1 MTSAI
6 PERTTSRENWGEL
19 LRGCGFAEFH
29 RQNFAV
35 RMKATA
41 GGRFGFLQGIVGKE
55 VGDFSNEA
63 SRGKRLL
70 QVVALQVNIG
80 IDLVGNSVVALVP
93 FEADVMRRG
102 AYPERLS
109 INLKRSFP
117 DAQMVAGL
125 YDADG
130 FCVRPA
136 IILRAAKQIELAHR
150 HGHVGLF

>member
-70 QVVALQVNIG
+70 QVVALQV
-80 IDLVGNSVVALVP
+80 
-93 FEADVMRRG
+93 DVMRRG